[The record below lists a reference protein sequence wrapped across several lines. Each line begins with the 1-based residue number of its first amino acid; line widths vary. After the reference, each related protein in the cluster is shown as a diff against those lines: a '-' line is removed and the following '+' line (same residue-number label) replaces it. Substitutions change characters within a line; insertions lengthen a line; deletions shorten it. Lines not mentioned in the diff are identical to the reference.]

1 MLGATRKAGKA
12 YLVVFWGWTHNIL
25 WIAWLALCFCVTRA
39 AVRLCILFRLH
50 RKAAM
55 QFLTTLMI
63 RLTSRQVGK
72 DRLGNTYWEARSRRD
87 SYGRPMRRVLFAK
100 EAQASAVPAE
110 WWGWLHHTTEQPLPE
125 DAPRRAWQKEHRP
138 NMTGTAEA
146 WRPANPA
153 AQRGGDYEAWT
164 PGR

>member
-1 MLGATRKAGKA
+1 
-12 YLVVFWGWTHNIL
+12 
-25 WIAWLALCFCVTRA
+25 
-39 AVRLCILFRLH
+39 
-50 RKAAM
+50 M
-55 QFLTTLMI
+55 QLLSTLMI
-63 RLTSRQVGK
+63 RLTSRQIGK
-72 DRLGNTYWEARSRRD
+72 DRLGNTYWEARGRRD

-138 NMTGTAEA
+138 NMTGTPEA
-146 WRPANPA
+146 WRPVNPA
-153 AQRGGDYEAWT
+153 AQRGGDYEAWA